1 MLARM
6 SPGARNHSPLSVI
19 LTVGLI
25 AGTLDITED
34 LIFNALRGITPT
46 MVFKYIASGLIGL
59 NAAAGGGVGVVC
71 LGVLLHYII
80 ALIWTAVFY
89 LASRRLY
96 ILLRRPVICGLLYGA
111 FVYVFMNWI
120 VLPLS
125 RVPPVHNATVASRI
139 NNILAALFCI
149 GLAISLLV
157 RRYTQNVEA
166 VL

>member
-1 MLARM
+1 M
-6 SPGARNHSPLSVI
+6 SPRSRVDSAFPII

-25 AGTLDITED
+25 AGTLDIVED
-34 LIFNALRGITPT
+34 LLFNVLRGITPT

-59 NAAAGGGVGVVC
+59 NAAAGGGLGVVC
-71 LGVLLHYII
+71 LGVALHYVI

-89 LASRRLY
+89 FASRRFS

-125 RVPPVHNATVASRI
+125 AVPPVHNATVASRV
-139 NNILAALFCI
+139 NNILAVLFCI

-157 RRYTQNVEA
+157 RRFTRSAEA
-166 VL
+166 IL